1 MRRQPKEVEEGTT
14 ACVLRLATI
23 TVVATQSEEARLNN
37 RADKDQEG
45 KDKERERV
53 ISELGQVQLK
63 SVPGKMSKLV
73 HVM

>member
-1 MRRQPKEVEEGTT
+1 MGTT

-23 TVVATQSEEARLNN
+23 TVVATQSEEEARLNN